1 MGEYSY
7 FGPNLAPNH
16 DPDSWNYPYDH
27 YRGFITSSVEGGSY
41 SQREPRP
48 HIPSPARPDCTLL
61 RHAAPLCVR
70 PPLQPRCRGKFSPG
84 PVPDPHLCSLE

>member
-27 YRGFITSSVEGGSY
+27 YRGFITGSVEGGSY
-41 SQREPRP
+41 SQRKPHPHPQPDPARFVPSSDSPCPRVCVHHYTSGPLLRQIPPRP
-48 HIPSPARPDCTLL
+48 RP
-61 RHAAPLCVR
+61 
-70 PPLQPRCRGKFSPG
+70 
-84 PVPDPHLCSLE
+84 

>member
-27 YRGFITSSVEGGSY
+27 YRGFITGSVEGGSY

-48 HIPSPARPDCTLL
+48 IPSPARPDCT
-61 RHAAPLCVR
+61 APPTRRALVCASTTTSG
-70 PPLQPRCRGKFSPG
+70 PCRGKFFPR
-84 PVPDPHLCSLE
+84 PRP